1 MYSIFI
7 QHIIFNYALISFFI
21 RSSTLSN
28 LSPIESIDDS
38 NTFDNQNLN
47 NLFEEMSHMNGG
59 LSLKTHRYHLR
70 SYHSCFL
77 GYNLIDWLLNHG
89 KVTSR

>member
-1 MYSIFI
+1 MPI
-7 QHIIFNYALISFFI
+7 QLIIFNFKLFFFI
-21 RSSTLSN
+21 RSSTLGS
-28 LSPIESIDDS
+28 LSPIESTDDP
-38 NTFDNQNLN
+38 NVTHNLN
-47 NLFEEMSHMNGG
+47 NLFEEITQINGG

-77 GYNLIDWLLNHG
+77 GNNLIEWLLNHG

>member
-1 MYSIFI
+1 MYSILI
-7 QHIIFNYALISFFI
+7 QHIIFNYVLKYFFI

-38 NTFDNQNLN
+38 NISDNQNLN
-47 NLFEEMSHMNGG
+47 NLFEEMSFMNGG

-77 GYNLIDWLLNHG
+77 GHNLIDWLLNRG